1 VTNRVITA
9 VAAAATTT
17 TTTTTTK
24 AVLIKFNLFI
34 YDFCPLNTQRI
45 EEVAMVEI
53 LLLLLLLLLLLSL
66 SPLCRVF
73 TIIYLKQTMFP
84 GYLVLQLCCIYNMRY
99 L

>member
-9 VAAAATTT
+9 AAAAAVATTT
-17 TTTTTTK
+17 ITTTK
-24 AVLIKFNLFI
+24 ALLTKFNLFI

-45 EEVAMVEI
+45 EGVAVVAI

-66 SPLCRVF
+66 FPLCRVF